1 MPILKTQQVSITTIK
16 DEYLNLRT
24 NGDGNEIDDYR
35 GTTYY
40 LTDPP
45 YTKLK
50 FPTTGEI
57 SLENFR
63 GTQAADPVVPSVTDF
78 TENGSFSPIFRNFVK
93 IEAWGGGGGGG
104 PGIYDSSSGVPLVN
118 GGTGGTSTVTVS
130 TTTMTSTGGGGGKYG
145 LRRGDKAADDSAS
158 TPGTGTVTGPISDKT
173 TASGT
178 RGSGAAGRSSS
189 RFGGA
194 GGAAGGPGGGAGGA
208 AGQNGV
214 NASAGGRPGGGGGG
228 SGFSDLKKKDPNGA
242 GGAGGGGAGY
252 ARVTF
257 TRSTLAPG
265 TRINFTV
272 GAGGTGRNGNG
283 GSDSG
288 AGGRGTVRIS
298 VDM

>member
-1 MPILKTQQVSITTIK
+1 MPISKTQQVSITTIK
-16 DEYLNLRT
+16 NEYLNLRT
-24 NGDGNEIDDYR
+24 NGGGDEIDDYR
-35 GTTYY
+35 GTQYY
-40 LTDPP
+40 LIDSPF
-45 YTKLK
+45 TKLK

-78 TENGSFSPIFRNFVK
+78 TENGSFSPIYRNFVK

-130 TTTMTSTGGGGGKYG
+130 TTSMTCTGGGGGKYG
-145 LRRGDKAADDSAS
+145 LRRGDKAADNSAS
-158 TPGTGTVTGPISDKT
+158 DPGTGTVTGPISDKT
-173 TASGT
+173 TANGS
-178 RGSGAAGRSSS
+178 RGSGAPGPKSS

-208 AGQNGV
+208 AGQNNV

-265 TRINFTV
+265 TKINFTV
-272 GAGGTGRNGNG
+272 GAGGVGRQGNG